1 MGINQIK
8 ITASNVTQRYLKSKL
23 MRIAI
28 GTDDKKIRKGD
39 VTMKKNILDID
50 DRTFEPQ
57 VLKSDKPVLVD
68 LWAPW
73 CGPCN
78 SIEPV
83 VEKLAKTYGDQIRF
97 ARCNVDHNPNTPDK
111 YGIKGIPTLLFFKEG
126 KLVDKLTGLVPMSI
140 IEAAIRK
147 CLSGSELAKPVFA

>member
-1 MGINQIK
+1 
-8 ITASNVTQRYLKSKL
+8 
-23 MRIAI
+23 
-28 GTDDKKIRKGD
+28 
-39 VTMKKNILDID
+39 MKKDILEID
-50 DRTFEPQ
+50 DDTFNPQ

-83 VEKLAKTYGDQIRF
+83 VEKLAEAYGDQIRF
-97 ARCNVDHNPNTPDK
+97 TQCNVDHNPKTADK
-111 YGIKGIPTLLFFKEG
+111 YGVKGIPTLMFFKGG

-140 IEAAIRK
+140 IEGAISK
-147 CLSGSELAKPVFA
+147 CLSGSEPAKPVFAQ